1 MLPLIL
7 EPEKWERP
15 ALLELAESLNG
26 ALVGILGA
34 FESGYAATLNPE
46 LVAREPERRDAAVE
60 LLRIVVDL
68 YKTDAVA
75 AGSDLSFVGFV
86 NLQYQ
91 TMRTV
96 MVLVPGPPIA
106 ESRRRAKAW
115 RDATAARP
123 PRPSPQPSP

>member
-26 ALVGILGA
+26 ALEGILGA

-68 YKTDAVA
+68 YKTEGVPSN
-75 AGSDLSFVGFV
+75 SDLAFVEFV

-96 MVLVPGPPIA
+96 MVLVPGPPIP

-115 RDATAARP
+115 RDATAARAP
-123 PRPSPQPSP
+123 PPSP